1 MSVPGLRHS
10 LSSFTTRVRGNTRK
24 NKVRVALIAPL
35 VLLLS
40 LTVQPLAFG
49 AKVSFQVVNTKIDI
63 SVEEFALCTGSKYE
77 FTQSDL
83 VTRGYE
89 SCKSQSLTTENLPA
103 SLHVKVRV
111 DLTQNAND
119 WSLHPSA
126 NWDVRLVNTKG
137 EVINV
142 RVAGPTT
149 INDKNGNG
157 GFMTYSYAIY
167 FMVLELPS
175 SQDIPAGD
183 YVLDASLCD
192 SACVNGRSPTPR
204 FKLGNF
210 TIQENTNT
218 STKPADGIS
227 TVLRGGVCEIDTKVI
242 RDSVDKNLSRVKA
255 IFQTMPIRSFETPG
269 LLRQLQQFKEE
280 VGAAAK
286 FFQYWQTELGPRYLK
301 EPACLSYVDLLETIR
316 VGSGYSYVTA
326 NNLEADLAKAEY
338 WDKTQNDECTKQS
351 LAVKSSTSNSV
362 AAITR
367 ISQEISDYEN
377 KGGFATE
384 TTAVSASQKLTQM
397 NDQIRDEVV
406 NLKLWTDKLNTYYKN
421 DPKCKNYLDLI
432 DESTSR
438 RSQAI
443 ATTAKI
449 NSLIALIKPAQDKSE
464 KPVSEQA
471 KSNDNPS
478 EENDLELD
486 GETEEPS
493 GDVAVTYQ
501 VSTKKYLVS
510 ISSNLGE
517 EDLVLKAI
525 KKGAKTL
532 QYKVSTNAEGNVKFS
547 TKNILK
553 GYTVTLLFNGE
564 RLDSFRIK

>member
-1 MSVPGLRHS
+1 MPLRS
-10 LSSFTTRVRGNTRK
+10 NTRNKRVRVTL
-24 NKVRVALIAPL
+24 AAYL

-40 LTVQPLAFG
+40 FTGLPLAFG
-49 AKVSFQVVNTKIDI
+49 ANISFQIVNTKIDI
-63 SVEEFALCTGSKYE
+63 SVEDFALCTGAKYE

-83 VTRGYE
+83 VARGYE
-89 SCKSQSLTTENLPA
+89 SCKSQSLTTQNLPA

-119 WSLHPSA
+119 WSLHPNQGWDLRLA
-126 NWDVRLVNTKG
+126 NAKG

-142 RVAGPTT
+142 KMAGPTA
-149 INDKNGNG
+149 INDKNGNS
-157 GFMTYSYAIY
+157 GFSPSAYGIY

-175 SQDIPAGD
+175 SQLIPAGD

-192 SACVNGRSPTPR
+192 SACGNGRSPTPR
-204 FKLGNF
+204 FKLGSF
-210 TIQENTNT
+210 TIQEVANT
-218 STKPADGIS
+218 STKPTGSVS

-242 RDSVDKNLSRVKA
+242 RNSVDENLSKVIS
-255 IFQTMPIRSFETPG
+255 IFNTMPIRSFETPG
-269 LLRQLQQFKEE
+269 LLRQLQQYKDE
-280 VGAAAK
+280 VGTAAK
-286 FFQYWQTELGPRYLK
+286 FFQYWQTELAPRYVK
-301 EPACLSYVDLLETIR
+301 EPACLSYADLLETIR
-316 VGSGYSYVTA
+316 VGLGYSSVTA
-326 NNLEADLAKAEY
+326 NNLEADLAKAED

-351 LAVKSSTSNSV
+351 LAAKSSMSNSV

-384 TTAVSASQKLTQM
+384 TTAASASQKLSGM
-397 NDQIRDEVV
+397 NDQIRDEVI
-406 NLKLWTDKLNTYYKN
+406 NLKLWTDKLNSFYKN
-421 DPKCKNYLDLI
+421 DPKCTNYLDLI

-449 NSLIALIKPAQDKSE
+449 NSLIAQIKPAQAMSE

-478 EENDLELD
+478 AEKELELD
-486 GETEEPS
+486 GESEDPT
-493 GDVAVTYQ
+493 GDVSVSYQ
-501 VSTKKYLVS
+501 SSTKKYLVA

-517 EDLVLKAI
+517 EDLVLRAT

-532 QYKVSTNAEGNVKFS
+532 QYKVTTNAEGNVKFS
-547 TKNILK
+547 TKNVLK
-553 GYTVTLLFNGE
+553 GFTMTLLFNGE
-564 RLDSFRIK
+564 RLDSVKVK